1 MGAEL
6 QGVTFYRSFDS
17 VVTTYSSLH
26 LLGEA
31 KGLTNMI
38 DNINLKVSNK
48 DDELLLERLEDLYRK
63 DINTYAGHIQNMGI
77 YRNLDGLHI
86 HGSLA
91 GYYSGQNV
99 TPLTLL
105 QVNEAISILE
115 IQTGIELET
124 AIVKGVELGVSVKTK
139 ERPSE
144 YLRLFGNRARFTRHE
159 YSSLKGIETI
169 IYSNPKGSF
178 QFSGYDK
185 INEVIQKHK
194 QIPVQFEDSN
204 ILRLEYKIVRRRG
217 IKAKFHRDL
226 TAYDL
231 SNPVV
236 YQKLQTLFLEAYQSI
251 PKFGRQFYIDTSK
264 NITPKKWDEILAEQ
278 YRYSFPTEYRYL
290 LQSLRESGAISD
302 KSSERIRATERRR
315 DKDYRL
321 VDKSPL
327 IVELDE
333 KVRRMIQTENTIT

>member
-1 MGAEL
+1 
-6 QGVTFYRSFDS
+6 
-17 VVTTYSSLH
+17 
-26 LLGEA
+26 
-31 KGLTNMI
+31 MI
-38 DNINLKVSNK
+38 DNINLKVSYK
-48 DDELLLERLEDLYRK
+48 DDELLLERLEDAYRK
-63 DINTYAGHIQNMGI
+63 DINTYSGHIQNMGI

-91 GYYSGQNV
+91 KYYSGENI
-99 TPLTLL
+99 TPLTIL
-105 QVNEAISILE
+105 QVNEAISMFE
-115 IQTGIELET
+115 VQTGIELET
-124 AIVKGVELGVSVKTK
+124 AIVKGVELGISVKTK
-139 ERPSE
+139 EKPSE

-169 IYSNPKGSF
+169 TYSNSKGSF

-185 INEVIQKHK
+185 MEEVIQKHR
-194 QIPVQFEDSN
+194 QIPIQFEGSN

-231 SNPVV
+231 SNPAV

-251 PKFGRQFYIDTSK
+251 PKFGRQFYIDTSE

-278 YRYSFPTEYRYL
+278 YRHSFPDGYKYL

-302 KSSERIRATERRR
+302 KSFERIKATERKRGR
-315 DKDYRL
+315 EYRL
-321 VDKSPL
+321 IDRSPL
-327 IVELDE
+327 IAELDE
-333 KVRRMIQTENTIT
+333 RVRRMIQGCFIAIID